1 MSDSDHHDLDFY
13 LQPELDAL
21 RDASLFRE
29 LRTLDSP
36 QAARV
41 NVNGRELI
49 NFASNDYLG
58 LASSQELR
66 DAAKEA
72 IDQYG
77 VGAGSSR
84 LISGTIRPHQQLETI
99 LAEWKGTEAALS
111 FSTGFSAATGTI
123 PNVIGRGDIVII
135 DKLVHACLV
144 DAAKQSGATMRVFG
158 HNDLDQLEKHLKWA
172 AEKRTKNEQPTRI
185 LVIVESV
192 YSMDGDLA
200 PLLDLVALKERYDAW
215 LAVDEAHG
223 TGIFGETRSGL
234 IEEFGVQDRV
244 DIQLG
249 GLGKSVGVAGGF
261 VCGSR
266 ALIDLL
272 INQARSFVFS
282 TAPLPSVAAAASKS
296 IEMIRG
302 ADGEARKSKLWA
314 MVDEVKNVLIRVG
327 MSPGVVR
334 SPIIPLVIGDEQE
347 AMDRSAALLEEGIL
361 IPAVRYPTVARG
373 KARLRLSVSAS
384 HGFEESGELERALTT
399 DDESV

>member
-1 MSDSDHHDLDFY
+1 M
-13 LQPELDAL
+13 
-21 RDASLFRE
+21 
-29 LRTLDSP
+29 
-36 QAARV
+36 
-41 NVNGRELI
+41 
-49 NFASNDYLG
+49 
-58 LASSQELR
+58 
-66 DAAKEA
+66 
-72 IDQYG
+72 
-77 VGAGSSR
+77 
-84 LISGTIRPHQQLETI
+84 
-99 LAEWKGTEAALS
+99 
-111 FSTGFSAATGTI
+111 
-123 PNVIGRGDIVII
+123 
-135 DKLVHACLV
+135 
-144 DAAKQSGATMRVFG
+144 
-158 HNDLDQLEKHLKWA
+158 
-172 AEKRTKNEQPTRI
+172 
-185 LVIVESV
+185 
-192 YSMDGDLA
+192 
-200 PLLDLVALKERYDAW
+200 
-215 LAVDEAHG
+215 
-223 TGIFGETRSGL
+223 
-234 IEEFGVQDRV
+234 
-244 DIQLG
+244 
-249 GLGKSVGVAGGF
+249 
-261 VCGSR
+261 CGSR

>member
-361 IPAVRYPTVARG
+361 TPAVRYPTVARG